1 MFTEFL
7 QIFCK
12 FFIIIPA
19 EWYFVDRKRIYRG
32 LHIFADRPYLSLSL
46 HIQTVTFL

>member
-19 EWYFVDRKRIYRG
+19 EYRG